1 MAEHIVKRI
10 LSTATNIASKSH
22 KRILTNDTGATSAKP
37 SSTISLI
44 NDIPMTKTMAD
55 LPGPNGYPLV
65 GTAPEYFRG
74 KNKGQMH
81 KVQVILFI
89 LSVLYL
95 RDHILSFEIF
105 DVCTARESKH
115 SDIRSIFPN
124 FIFS

>member
-81 KVQVILFI
+81 KVQVSLFI

-105 DVCTARESKH
+105 DARESKH